1 MEENTNAD
9 IFAQLL
15 WAATGET
22 PLSLMVMSFDLIF
35 SVATLAFLA
44 IGTISLLKGARPGSL
59 YIAFGFA
66 GLVVAVVGAPVL
78 AFFAEEEG
86 ITEDMLD
93 LLGLYIGACT
103 AVSAYGF
110 FRLSRFLK
118 HERAGEK
125 A

>member
-9 IFAQLL
+9 IFAQLF

-22 PLSLMVMSFDLIF
+22 PLSLMFLGFDLIL

-44 IGTISLLKGARPGSL
+44 IGTISLLKSARPGSL
-59 YIAFGFA
+59 YIAFGLA
-66 GLVVAVVGAPVL
+66 GMIVAVLGAPAL
-78 AFFAEEEG
+78 AYFAD
-86 ITEDMLD
+86 EDGLIED
-93 LLGLYIGACT
+93 LLGLYMAACV

-110 FRLSRFLK
+110 LRLSRFLK
-118 HERAGEK
+118 YERAGEE